1 MARSGMRELLSLG
14 LGIRTEI
21 KVSSKRKERVART
34 ERLILTFSGEVGYAG
49 VAVPGTRSEI

>member
-1 MARSGMRELLSLG
+1 MRELLSLG